1 MNTKIFSIVLTMLLC
16 MTGIS
21 AFAQTEYYNYDHIRY
36 LLNTEIHEAT
46 AVGLAYDDYEGLTF
60 TIAST
65 FTVDE
70 VEYTVTAIADYAFHR
85 KRISSISLPNTL
97 LSIGDLAFYECHDL
111 SSITIPKSVNH
122 IGENV
127 FLDCESLN
135 RIEVDPENETYD
147 SRNNCHAIIET
158 KTNKIIA
165 AAKYSTIPNG
175 VEIIG
180 KEAFR
185 GIDKQTITIP
195 ETVKAIEANAFQNC
209 SVTSLTIPSSVK
221 TIDYGAFTWCTEMES
236 ITLNEGLDSL
246 GYGAFF
252 QCWNLKNIVLP
263 ESLKKIGKQAFYG
276 CESLAHATLPTTM
289 TKVPYEMFEG
299 CTALKNIVLPD
310 GLKII
315 GSSAFTNCGFESFT
329 IPDGVTR
336 IEGNA
341 FRGTRLFSLVIPNSV
356 QYIGYAAFS
365 AISNLTSVVI
375 GSGLT
380 LVDGHVFNECRNL
393 TTVVSLSSNPIN
405 IPGKDNPEDI
415 WHYFPSFYEDV
426 FDEAT
431 LFVPVGTIG
440 LYQARQGWRDFANI
454 FEGIPED
461 ATNVNRVKN
470 CYISGE
476 TNFEFS
482 SEITIT
488 CETEGA
494 TILYCTSADGETY
507 TDYQPYTGP
516 FTITSTTYVKAKAY
530 KDGMLTSN
538 IMSETF
544 VQKDLG
550 PDVPNI
556 LATRAAANGSMVTT
570 KGIVTSCTVSGTKAT
585 AFIQDATAAI
595 CVYGASGIAEQ
606 MKPGNLITVTGKT
619 TMWKSNY
626 RIDYPEITV
635 IGTGYTI
642 PEPEVM
648 TTTEIQQDWLKG
660 IVNCKQG
667 KLIMIVKAQV
677 SWMAELPSWINIE
690 VKQGDNVIFVQ
701 ELPKDL
707 GIEIGDYVTLV
718 GNLAADGNLKI
729 FNSTV
734 MAIQKAG
741 TESGDA
747 NGDGETDVAD
757 VVAIV
762 NYILENPDKDFNAA
776 AADINGDGMVDVAD
790 IVALVNIIL
799 NKK

>member
-1 MNTKIFSIVLTMLLC
+1 MNTKILSIVLTMLLC

-135 RIEVDPENETYD
+135 RIELDPENETYD

-221 TIDYGAFTWCTEMES
+221 TIDFGAFTWCTEMES

-315 GSSAFTNCGFESFT
+315 GSSAFMASGLTSINL
-329 IPDGVTR
+329 PDGLKT
-336 IEGNA
+336 IDGNA
-341 FRGTRLFSLVIPNSV
+341 FSGTRLTSLVIPNSV
-356 QYIGYAAFS
+356 DSLGYAAFNS
-365 AISNLTSVVI
+365 ISYLTSVVI
-375 GSGLT
+375 GSGLKRI
-380 LVDGHVFNECRNL
+380 GKNVFDRCQNL
-393 TTVVSLSSNPIN
+393 TTVVSLSENPIN
-405 IPGKDNPEDI
+405 IPGNDNPDP
-415 WHYFPSFYEDV
+415 WTKGPSFSDQTFE
-426 FDEAT
+426 EAT

-440 LYQARQGWRDFANI
+440 LYQAREGWRNFANMW
-454 FEGIPED
+454 EGIPENPTSV
-461 ATNVNRVKN
+461 AKVAN

-550 PDVPNI
+550 PDVPTI
-556 LATRAAANGSMVTT
+556 LATRAAAYGSMVTT

-595 CVYGASGIAEQ
+595 CVYGSSDIAEQ

-677 SWMAELPSWINIE
+677 SWMAELPSSINIE